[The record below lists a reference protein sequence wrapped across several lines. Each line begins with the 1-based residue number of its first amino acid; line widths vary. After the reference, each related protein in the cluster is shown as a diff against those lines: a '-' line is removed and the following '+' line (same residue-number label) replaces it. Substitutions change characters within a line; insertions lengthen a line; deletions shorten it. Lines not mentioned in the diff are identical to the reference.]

1 MPEAPS
7 SSAPERTTPITLG
20 PATCAAERNRASTEG
35 RWPFSRGPRLRVS
48 RSASAS
54 SRCRSGTATVTV
66 PGASGA
72 PSIAVCTGSVLGRFR
87 TEASALR
94 PPAGMCSTTSTA
106 AGRSAGSPATRSR
119 SASTPPAE
127 APTTTTSRC
136 ATGPSSPFPGDNVRP
151 AARHPNA
158 GRHHGGMDAEDF
170 RQIRDAVRDLVREQ
184 VVPREEQIEDD
195 DAIPDELRATA
206 ADMGLFG
213 YALPEEYGGLGVTMS
228 EDVQLAFEF
237 GYTTPAFRS
246 LFGTNNGIAGQV
258 IARFGNEE
266 QKKKYLP
273 RLAAGELIGSFAL
286 TEAEA
291 GSDPAGLRTTA
302 RRDGDGWVIN
312 GSKRYITNAPIADVF
327 MVFARTD
334 PEQKGGRGISS
345 FVVESATPGVSVGPK
360 DTKMGQSGAW
370 TAEVFFDD
378 VHVPGE
384 ALIGEEGRGYAK
396 ALTVLSRGRLHIAAL
411 CVGMAQRVLDESV
424 AYAASAKQ
432 GGAPIGRFQLVQAM
446 LADMHAE
453 LLAGRALMVDV
464 AARYDTGEDTSVGPS
479 SAKLFCT
486 EMVGRAVDRA
496 VQVHGGMGY
505 LRTTPVERF
514 YRDARLFR
522 LYEGTSEVQ
531 RVIVGGALL
540 REAGM
545 SRG

>member
-1 MPEAPS
+1 M
-7 SSAPERTTPITLG
+7 
-20 PATCAAERNRASTEG
+20 
-35 RWPFSRGPRLRVS
+35 
-48 RSASAS
+48 
-54 SRCRSGTATVTV
+54 SGV
-66 PGASGA
+66 
-72 PSIAVCTGSVLGRFR
+72 
-87 TEASALR
+87 
-94 PPAGMCSTTSTA
+94 
-106 AGRSAGSPATRSR
+106 
-119 SASTPPAE
+119 
-127 APTTTTSRC
+127 
-136 ATGPSSPFPGDNVRP
+136 
-151 AARHPNA
+151 
-158 GRHHGGMDAEDF
+158 DAEDF
-170 RQIRDAVRDLVREQ
+170 RQIRDAVRELVRES
-184 VVPREEQIEDD
+184 VVPREEQIEDED
-195 DAIPDELRATA
+195 RIPDELRAQA
-206 ADMGLFG
+206 AGMGLFG

-258 IARFGNEE
+258 IARFGTDA
-266 QKKKYLP
+266 QKKAYLP

-302 RRDGDGWVIN
+302 RRDGGEWVIH
-312 GSKRYITNAPIADVF
+312 GSKRYITNAPIADLFV
-327 MVFARTD
+327 VFARSN
-334 PEQKGGRGISS
+334 PEERGGRGISS
-345 FVVESATPGVSVGPK
+345 FVVETSTPGVTVGPRDK
-360 DTKMGQSGAW
+360 KMGQSGAW

-378 VHVPGE
+378 VRVGAS

-424 AYAASAKQ
+424 AYAATAKQ
-432 GGAPIGRFQLVQAM
+432 GGAPIGRFQLVQGM

-453 LLAGRALMVDV
+453 LLAGRAMVREV
-464 AARYDTGEDTSVGPS
+464 AAAYDSGADTSVGPS

-496 VQVHGGMGY
+496 VQVHGGLGY
-505 LRTTPVERF
+505 LRTTAVERF

-545 SRG
+545 QRA

>member
-1 MPEAPS
+1 
-7 SSAPERTTPITLG
+7 
-20 PATCAAERNRASTEG
+20 
-35 RWPFSRGPRLRVS
+35 V
-48 RSASAS
+48 
-54 SRCRSGTATVTV
+54 
-66 PGASGA
+66 
-72 PSIAVCTGSVLGRFR
+72 
-87 TEASALR
+87 
-94 PPAGMCSTTSTA
+94 
-106 AGRSAGSPATRSR
+106 
-119 SASTPPAE
+119 
-127 APTTTTSRC
+127 
-136 ATGPSSPFPGDNVRP
+136 
-151 AARHPNA
+151 
-158 GRHHGGMDAEDF
+158 DAEDF
-170 RQIRDAVRDLVREQ
+170 RQVRNAVRRLVRES
-184 VVPREEQIEDD
+184 VLPREEQIEDED
-195 DAIPDELRATA
+195 RIPGELRVQA
-206 ADMGLFG
+206 AEMGLFG
-213 YALPEEYGGLGVTMS
+213 YALPEEYGGLGVSMT

-258 IARFGNEE
+258 LAKFGSEA
-266 QKKKYLP
+266 QKQRYLP
-273 RLAAGELIGSFAL
+273 GMAEGALIGSFAL

-302 RRDGDGWVIN
+302 RREGDGWVID
-312 GSKRYITNAPIADVF
+312 GGKRYITNAPLADLFV
-327 MVFARTD
+327 VFARTD
-334 PEQKGGRGISS
+334 PAEKGGRGISS
-345 FVVESATPGVSVGPK
+345 FVVETTTPGVTVGPK
-360 DTKMGQSGAW
+360 DKKMGQAGAW
-370 TAEVFFDD
+370 TAEVWFDG
-378 VHVPGE
+378 VRVPAD

-453 LLAGRALMVDV
+453 LLAGRSMVLDV
-464 AARYDTGEDTSVGPS
+464 AARYDSGADTSVGPS

-496 VQVHGGMGY
+496 VQVHGGLGY

-531 RVIVGGALL
+531 RVIVGSALL

-545 SRG
+545 RKD

>member
-1 MPEAPS
+1 M
-7 SSAPERTTPITLG
+7 
-20 PATCAAERNRASTEG
+20 
-35 RWPFSRGPRLRVS
+35 
-48 RSASAS
+48 
-54 SRCRSGTATVTV
+54 SGV
-66 PGASGA
+66 
-72 PSIAVCTGSVLGRFR
+72 
-87 TEASALR
+87 
-94 PPAGMCSTTSTA
+94 
-106 AGRSAGSPATRSR
+106 
-119 SASTPPAE
+119 
-127 APTTTTSRC
+127 
-136 ATGPSSPFPGDNVRP
+136 
-151 AARHPNA
+151 
-158 GRHHGGMDAEDF
+158 DAEDF
-170 RQIRDAVRDLVREQ
+170 RQIRDAVRELVRES
-184 VVPREEQIEDD
+184 VLPREEQIEDED
-195 DAIPDELRATA
+195 RIPDQLRAQA
-206 ADMGLFG
+206 AEMGLFG

-258 IARFGNEE
+258 IAKFGTEE
-266 QKKKYLP
+266 QKQKYLP
-273 RLAAGELIGSFAL
+273 RMAEGELIGSFAL

-291 GSDPAGLRTTA
+291 GSDPAGLRTVA
-302 RRDGDGWVIN
+302 RRDGDAWVIN
-312 GSKRYITNAPIADVF
+312 GSKRYITNAPLADLFV
-327 MVFARTD
+327 VFARSNA
-334 PEQKGGRGISS
+334 EERGGRGISS
-345 FVVESATPGVSVGPK
+345 FVVETGTPGLSVGPHDK
-360 DTKMGQSGAW
+360 KMGQSGAW

-378 VHVPGE
+378 VRVPAD
-384 ALIGEEGRGYAK
+384 ALIGEEGRGYSK

-424 AYAASAKQ
+424 AYAATAKQ

-453 LLAGRALMVDV
+453 LLAGRSMVREV
-464 AARYDTGEDTSVGPS
+464 AAAYDSGADTSVGPS

-545 SRG
+545 QRG

>member
-1 MPEAPS
+1 
-7 SSAPERTTPITLG
+7 
-20 PATCAAERNRASTEG
+20 
-35 RWPFSRGPRLRVS
+35 
-48 RSASAS
+48 
-54 SRCRSGTATVTV
+54 
-66 PGASGA
+66 
-72 PSIAVCTGSVLGRFR
+72 
-87 TEASALR
+87 
-94 PPAGMCSTTSTA
+94 
-106 AGRSAGSPATRSR
+106 
-119 SASTPPAE
+119 
-127 APTTTTSRC
+127 
-136 ATGPSSPFPGDNVRP
+136 
-151 AARHPNA
+151 
-158 GRHHGGMDAEDF
+158 
-170 RQIRDAVRDLVREQ
+170 
-184 VVPREEQIEDD
+184 
-195 DAIPDELRATA
+195 
-206 ADMGLFG
+206 
-213 YALPEEYGGLGVTMS
+213 MS

-258 IARFGNEE
+258 IAKFSSEA
-266 QKKKYLP
+266 QKQRYLP
-273 RLAAGELIGSFAL
+273 GMVEGALIGSFAL

-302 RRDGDGWVIN
+302 RREGDEWVID
-312 GSKRYITNAPIADVF
+312 GSKRYITNAPLADLFV
-327 MVFARTD
+327 VFARTD
-334 PEQKGGRGISS
+334 PAEKGGRGISS
-345 FVVESATPGVSVGPK
+345 FVVETTTPGVTVGPK
-360 DTKMGQSGAW
+360 DKKMGQAGAW
-370 TAEVFFDD
+370 TAEVWFDG
-378 VHVPGE
+378 VRVPSD

-453 LLAGRALMVDV
+453 LLAARSMVRDV
-464 AARYDTGEDTSVGPS
+464 AERYDSGEDSSVGPS

-531 RVIVGGALL
+531 RLIIGGALL

-545 SRG
+545 ARE